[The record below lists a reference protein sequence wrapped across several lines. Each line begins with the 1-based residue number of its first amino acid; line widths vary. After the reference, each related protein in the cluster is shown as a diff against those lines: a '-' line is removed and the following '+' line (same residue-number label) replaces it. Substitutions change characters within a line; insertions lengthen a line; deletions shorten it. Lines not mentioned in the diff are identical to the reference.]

1 MEESIKEQ
9 IRKDQLDEIDSSGFK
24 NLDGLEQKRFRQ
36 AQISLLKEFL
46 LAKKLEGCS
55 INTIKSYHDTIKNMI
70 DWVCIIGKDI
80 RDLTPKDIRGYLS
93 IYQEKRN
100 VSLHTLNNMRL
111 IISSFYGF
119 LENENYII
127 KNPVRQIRTIRYD
140 EIIRNPFTD
149 EELEEIRRGCKNIRD
164 LAIVDLLYS
173 SGIRIGECVSLNI
186 KDMNFSE
193 REFVVYGKG
202 GKERICYFNAR
213 TKIEIIDYLQTRTD
227 RESALFVS
235 RKAPHERLKKGG
247 IEHMLKDI
255 ERRTGIP
262 DIHPHKFRRTLATN
276 LLDKGMSLEQ
286 VQMILGHKK
295 IETTLIYANI
305 NQNMTKI
312 NHQRFTY

>member
-1 MEESIKEQ
+1 
-9 IRKDQLDEIDSSGFK
+9 
-24 NLDGLEQKRFRQ
+24 
-36 AQISLLKEFL
+36 
-46 LAKKLEGCS
+46 
-55 INTIKSYHDTIKNMI
+55 
-70 DWVCIIGKDI
+70 
-80 RDLTPKDIRGYLS
+80 
-93 IYQEKRN
+93 
-100 VSLHTLNNMRL
+100 MRL